1 MRFAAVV
8 LAGSMAVLLTAALV
22 VARAQPSGTVQTAEA
37 KKKAAP
43 KAKAAPEKAAP
54 KAKDGAKKK
63 GKGQPVPGTYA
74 NLSVAARAAIQFDL
88 NWTGHYAGQA
98 NGEFGDRSVAAVRA
112 FQNSRG
118 FRETG
123 VLTADERMAL
133 AAAAQGRQERV
144 GWRMVEDPTT
154 GAQLGIPT
162 KLAPHQSKS
171 RSGTRWQSAQGQVQ
185 IETFRIREPGTTLST
200 VFEDQKREPPNRQL
214 ASSALR
220 GDHFVLSGMQG
231 LKRFLVRA
239 EVRDL
244 EIRGITVLYDQ
255 AIEGTVEHVAAAV

>member
-1 MRFAAVV
+1 M
-8 LAGSMAVLLTAALV
+8 
-22 VARAQPSGTVQTAEA
+22 
-37 KKKAAP
+37 
-43 KAKAAPEKAAP
+43 
-54 KAKDGAKKK
+54 
-63 GKGQPVPGTYA
+63 A
-74 NLSVAARAAIQFDL
+74 NLATAR
-88 NWTGHYAGQA
+88 Y
-98 NGEFGDRSVAAVRA
+98 AAVRA

-123 VLTADERMAL
+123 VLTAAERAAL
-133 AAAAQGRQERV
+133 AASAQGRQERV
-144 GWRMVEDPTT
+144 GWRMVEDPET

-162 KLAPHQSKS
+162 KQAPHQSKS

-185 IETFRIREPGTTLST
+185 IETFRIREPGATLST

-255 AIEGTVEHVAAAV
+255 AIEGTVEHVAAAVLSAFAPFPGSGVMALIGPPSRRKVEYGTGIVVTAAGHVLTDLATYRRLHRSPGRGPGRRQPDRRA